1 MTQALLPWFVVPW
14 RWDEVEW
21 MGRAVELAAQDWG
34 HRRIAAELG
43 RAESTVRGWLRRVR
57 RVVTTLSRRLLGLAV
72 SWGWQSWDLP
82 VAELA
87 RLVAAVTAAAERWQR
102 RRQPAKRWWVANLI
116 TGGALLTANTTRPLL
131 GSAMADWMAVI
142 TKQEVPNGP

>member
-14 RWDEVEW
+14 HWDEVEW

-57 RVVTTLSRRLLGLAV
+57 RAVTTLSRRLLALAV

-102 RRQPAKRWWVANLI
+102 QRQPVMRWWVANLV
-116 TGGALLTANTTRPLL
+116 TGGGLLTTNTTRPLA
-131 GSAMADWMAVI
+131 GSATTDWMAVI
-142 TKQEVPNGP
+142 TKQEVPHGP